1 MKNRRRKSSVYYVQ
15 VIIGLLVV
23 LSLFFVKY
31 YMEGQYYFCW
41 EIISKWITEK
51 KFCPEYLPF
60 LEESFLHFYL
70 A

>member
-23 LSLFFVKY
+23 LSLFLVKY
-31 YMEGQYYFCW
+31 YVEGQYYFCW

-51 KFCPEYLPF
+51 HYRVGN
-60 LEESFLHFYL
+60 